1 MKANDL
7 RIGNYVKTKFSKQRG
22 KPIQINAI
30 KSNLKGVYYGE
41 EMPGELEVWA
51 DIKWLKPI
59 PLTEEWLLK
68 FGFKKHKTDDRYI
81 TFAKA
86 NININDGIVNLVG
99 YPNFLNHIKHVHQL
113 QNLYH
118 ALTGKEL

>member
-7 RIGNYVKTKFSKQRG
+7 RLGNWIKIISLDVETQVKG
-22 KPIQINAI
+22 I
-30 KSNLKGVYYGE
+30 
-41 EMPGELEVWA
+41 ELEDKFYSIDTQYQFHGWMKNVE
-51 DIKWLKPI
+51 PI
-59 PLTEEWLLK
+59 PLTEEWLMK

-113 QNLYH
+113 QNIYH

>member
-7 RIGNYVKTKFSKQRG
+7 RIGNWVMDKEDNIYG
-22 KPIQINAI
+22 KID
-30 KSNLKGVYYGE
+30 SFYGRE
-41 EMPGELEVWA
+41 IFIDDWHNGTTLLNEC
-51 DIKWLKPI
+51 DPI

-118 ALTGKEL
+118 SLTQKEL